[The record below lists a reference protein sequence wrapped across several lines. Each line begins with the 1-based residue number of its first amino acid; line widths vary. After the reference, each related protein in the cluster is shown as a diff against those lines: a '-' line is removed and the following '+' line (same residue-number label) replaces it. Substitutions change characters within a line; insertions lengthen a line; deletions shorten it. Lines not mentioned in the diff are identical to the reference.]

1 MDTFSIRIDHYV
13 HIASWSADTRLD
25 TLLALVKD
33 SVMPSLKD
41 IQDKVA
47 QLTADVAA
55 ETTLDQSIITLIQ
68 GDAAIIADLRKQ
80 LADAIAAGGDPVAL
94 QKVVDDMDA
103 AHTTM
108 VGNATKAAAAVV
120 AGT

>member
-1 MDTFSIRIDHYV
+1 MAT
-13 HIASWSADTRLD
+13 
-25 TLLALVKD
+25 
-33 SVMPSLKD
+33 LKD

-55 ETTLDQSIITLIQ
+55 ESTLDQSIITLIQ

-80 LADAIAAGGDPVAL
+80 LADAIAAGADPVAL
-94 QKVVDDMDA
+94 QAVVDSMAA

-108 VGNATKAAAAVV
+108 TDNAAKAAAAVT
-120 AGT
+120 ANTPAA